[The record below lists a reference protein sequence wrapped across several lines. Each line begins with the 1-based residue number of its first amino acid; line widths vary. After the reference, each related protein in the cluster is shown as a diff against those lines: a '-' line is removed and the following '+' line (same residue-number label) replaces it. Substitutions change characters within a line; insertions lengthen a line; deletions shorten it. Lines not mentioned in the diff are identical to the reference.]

1 MHKNEII
8 TNIDGIL
15 FKNMIINGA
24 INLQNNYHKIDNLNV
39 FPVPDRDTGTNMKIT
54 MMSGVASIKDLQS
67 NSIVEVSQVL
77 SKALLMGAKGN
88 SGVILSQFF
97 AGMAI
102 ILLNYKKVPS
112 ILKSLFNLYKVAIKK
127 LIDPLL
133 NQQGTILTVFRE
145 SVNKTIQQKDEFRSV
160 VDVVE
165 SFLTNAQ
172 ATLAQTTNLL
182 PVLKKL
188 VSLIVVELVL

>member
-1 MHKNEII
+1 M
-8 TNIDGIL
+8 
-15 FKNMIINGA
+15 F
-24 INLQNNYHKIDNLNV
+24 
-39 FPVPDRDTGTNMKIT
+39 FSVPDRDTGTNMKIT

-97 AGMAI
+97 AGMADNFIKLQKSSINLEEFIQSLQSGYQKAYRSI
-102 ILLNYKKVPS
+102 IKPTE
-112 ILKSLFNLYKVAIKK
+112 
-127 LIDPLL
+127 
-133 NQQGTILTVFRE
+133 GTILTVFRE